1 MKIIIIIYLLF
12 STAAFDEVIHI
23 ASASS
28 MKFPLK
34 DIIMEFKREYKEVD
48 IKVSFDSSGN
58 LTAKILR
65 GAKYDLFISAGKI
78 YASKLLSAKNNAYMY
93 SLAKG
98 KLALISRTKID
109 CNNVIDVL
117 KKSEILAIP
126 NPTHA
131 PYGSAG
137 MGFLKNIKLYDE
149 LKDKLVYGANALH
162 VAHFVKTGNA
172 DLGITSLSVALK
184 SNLNFCVIEEGYE
197 KPEYFVVVL
206 NNKRSVKNFIEF
218 LKSPTVKR
226 ILEEYGIY
234 SGGMEVF

>member
-1 MKIIIIIYLLF
+1 MKIIIIYLIF
-12 STAAFDEVIHI
+12 STVSFGEVIHI

-34 DIIMEFKREYKEVD
+34 DIIMEFKRKYKEVD

-78 YASKLLSAKNNAYMY
+78 YARKLLAEKKSTYMY
-93 SLAKG
+93 SLGKG
-98 KLALISRTKID
+98 KLALISREKID
-109 CNNVIDVL
+109 CDNLADPL
-117 KKSEILAIP
+117 EKSGIIAIP
-126 NPTHA
+126 NPIHA
-131 PYGSAG
+131 PYGKAG
-137 MGFLKNIKLYDE
+137 ISFIKSIKLYE
-149 LKDKLVYGANALH
+149 RLKEKLVHGANALH

-172 DLGITSLSVALK
+172 DLGITSLSVALR
-184 SNLNFCVIEEGYE
+184 SNLNFCIIEEDYE

-206 NNKRSVKNFIEF
+206 NNKRIVKDFIEF
-218 LKSPTVKR
+218 LKSPVVKR

-234 SGGMEVF
+234 SVGM